1 MNFERYDR
9 CCRVMV
15 KKGLNIELCIEQRL
29 IRRKKNLER
38 SAEERW
44 IEKMVANLGVE
55 FNYSN
60 SCS

>member
-1 MNFERYDR
+1 M
-9 CCRVMV
+9 CCRVRV

-29 IRRKKNLER
+29 IRKKNLER